1 MVFCGKMKSVKI
13 MFSYFYVLTFKIIKI
28 IASLYYY

>member
-1 MVFCGKMKSVKI
+1 MVFCGEMKSFEI
-13 MFSYFYVLTFKIIKI
+13 MFSYCCFLTFKIIII